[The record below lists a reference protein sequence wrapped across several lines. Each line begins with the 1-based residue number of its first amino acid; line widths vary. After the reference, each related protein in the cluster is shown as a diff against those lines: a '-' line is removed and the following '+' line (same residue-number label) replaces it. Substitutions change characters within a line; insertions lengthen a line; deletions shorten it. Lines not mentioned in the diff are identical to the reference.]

1 MFKQSALVFVCCLMT
16 FCLPSSARPEQTPS
30 RTLRFTF
37 AADDTHGM
45 PGSVPPDAGNGRPRI
60 GIALAGGG
68 AKAAASIGVL
78 KVLYAE
84 GIPLDAIAGTSMGAG
99 IGGLYAAG
107 FSPDEIEAIF
117 LSTDWSDIFTDTPSR
132 AFLTQQQKEA
142 GGRHLLE
149 FTFIGGSIVPPSGL
163 TAGRKL
169 TKLLAGKTLAA
180 SFEANMDFDRLRI
193 PFRALATDIETG
205 EAVPIG
211 RGLLH
216 DAMRASAA
224 IPVVFQ
230 PVEIEGRLLVDGGMS
245 NNLPVEV
252 VRSLGMDVVIAVDPS
267 SKLETK
273 NKLGSIVSI
282 FNQAISLQVRR
293 ETERQG
299 KLADLLIVP
308 STEEFAFTDFQ
319 AIAEIILKG
328 EEAAREAL
336 PRIRELME
344 QKKLPP
350 ETAKYRIADLTV
362 RGAVTVDEAAVR
374 QAMAPVLLPR
384 EATGQDLR
392 AAMAEVFASG
402 PFAELVLELT
412 AAGDSFHALLTVQE
426 NPVVTAISLSSN
438 TLVSTAEIRELLA
451 WQMGRP
457 LNGAKLSTELEKLVQ
472 RLRRRGYLL
481 FRIDRTGLL
490 DDGHTLGIAVSEG
503 MVDSISYRGQTR
515 TRLSLILRETVTRA
529 GTPLNF
535 FTTADDIQHLY
546 ALDYF
551 ESIDADMERGSKGGV
566 DIKLKIREKPT
577 NKIRLGLRY
586 DLEDS
591 FTALTDIVV
600 DNITGRGIKA
610 FLYTRYGNYTDLAL
624 GYTSPVIIR
633 SYFLHTI
640 QAFYRQRDYPIYENT
655 RKTAELDIRRTGF
668 DFAFGYQWFR
678 FGETYLRYRYVTD
691 RTINVFGAS
700 SFEDS
705 THLGSMAFLST
716 IDTRDHNTFPRSG
729 LLFKGSY
736 ETASPSYG
744 GDIDFRKT
752 SLSGQAVL
760 ALGGGHTLSVD
771 VSAGF
776 GSGDLPYQERFG
788 IGGADSLL
796 GFPLPGYYRREFVGA
811 NELGA
816 SATYR
821 WMMAEYHLKAVK
833 AVYLVLS
840 GGAAN
845 VWDRRDDL
853 SPRDLRKGAG
863 LGLHADTLI
872 GPFRFDLGAGEDKRY
887 VVYLSAGFD
896 F

>member
-1 MFKQSALVFVCCLMT
+1 MFKRSALVLVCCFMT
-16 FCLPSSARPEQTPS
+16 FCLPRSALTGQTLSP
-30 RTLRFTF
+30 TLRFTLTASDAQRALGSART
-37 AADDTHGM
+37 AAGK
-45 PGSVPPDAGNGRPRI
+45 GRPRI

-78 KVLYAE
+78 NVLLRE
-84 GIPLDAIAGTSMGAG
+84 GIPVDAIAGTSMGAG

-107 FSPDEIEAIF
+107 FSPDEIETIF
-117 LSTDWSDIFTDTPSR
+117 LTNDWNDIFTDTPPR

-142 GGRHLLE
+142 GSRHLLE

-169 TKLLAGKTLAA
+169 TNLLAGKTLAA

-205 EAVPIG
+205 EAVPIR

-224 IPVVFQ
+224 IPILFQ

-252 VRSLGMDVVIAVDPS
+252 VRSMGMDVVIAVDPS
-267 SKLETK
+267 SKLERK
-273 NKLGSIVSI
+273 DKLGSVVSV

-308 STEEFAFTDFQ
+308 NTGDYAFTDFP
-319 AIAEIILKG
+319 AMAKIIRKG

-344 QKKLPP
+344 QKPSP
-350 ETAKYRIADLTV
+350 GAPRYRIADLTV
-362 RGAVTVDEAAVR
+362 RGAVTVDEASVR
-374 QAMAPVLLPR
+374 QAMAPVLSPR
-384 EATGQDLR
+384 EATEHDLR
-392 AAMAEVFASG
+392 AAVAGVLAAG

-412 AAGDSFHALLTVQE
+412 AAGDAFHAVLTVRE
-426 NPVVTAISLSSN
+426 NPVVTAISISGN

-451 WQMGRP
+451 WQLGRP
-457 LNGAKLSTELEKLVQ
+457 LNGAKLTSELEKLAQ
-472 RLRRRGYLL
+472 RLRGRGYLL
-481 FRIDRTGLL
+481 FRIDRAGMLE
-490 DDGHTLGIAVSEG
+490 DGHTLGIAISEG

-515 TRLSLILRETVTRA
+515 TRRSLIQRETVTRA
-529 GTPLNF
+529 GKPLNF
-535 FTTADDIQHLY
+535 YSAADDIQRLY

-551 ESIDADMERGSKGGV
+551 ESIDADMERSPQGGV
-566 DIKLKIREKPT
+566 DIKLKIKEKPA
-577 NKIRLGLRY
+577 NRIRLGLRC

-610 FLYTRYGNYTDLAL
+610 FLYMRYGNYTDLTL
-624 GYTSPVIIR
+624 GYTSPVLLR
-633 SYFLHTI
+633 SNFLHTI

-655 RKTAELDIRRTGF
+655 RKTAELDIRRAGV
-668 DFAFGYQWFR
+668 DVAFGYQWFR
-678 FGETYLRYRYVTD
+678 FGDTYLRYRYESD
-691 RTINVFGAS
+691 RTMNVFGAY
-700 SFEDS
+700 SFENP
-705 THLGSMAFLST
+705 TRIGSLAFLST

-729 LLFKGSY
+729 LLFKVSY

-744 GDIDFRKT
+744 GDLEFRKT
-752 SLSGQAVL
+752 VLSGQAVL
-760 ALGGGHTLSVD
+760 APGKGHTVAVD
-771 VSAGF
+771 VSAGL
-776 GSGDLPYQERFG
+776 GSGALPYQEQFG

-796 GFPLPGYYRREFVGA
+796 GVPLPGYHRREFVGT

-816 SATYR
+816 LLTYR
-821 WMMAEYHLKAVK
+821 WMMADYQLKAVK
-833 AVYLVLS
+833 AIYLVLS

-845 VWDRRDDL
+845 VWDKRDDL
-853 SPRDLRKGAG
+853 SSRDLRKGAG
-863 LGLHADTLI
+863 IGLHADTLI
-872 GPFRFDLGAGEDKRY
+872 GPVRLDLGAGEDKRY
-887 VVYLSAGFD
+887 LVYFSAGFD